1 MSTAAIRAGADP
13 LAGVAGPLAAFRTGL
28 GAAGASLRNA
38 LRDIGRARS
47 AADGI
52 RGGAASADPA
62 LRQLRT
68 GADTAG
74 KAVAK
79 TGRTA
84 GVTATRLRTGSGGAR
99 GGAAP
104 LGALSTGSTAFGGVA
119 GILGKGT
126 GTVSGLMG
134 FFGGAL
140 TVAAGAVMA
149 VNVAM
154 RANPFGFVLGLIVPL
169 AGFLIEYA
177 LSSQTGQKIM
187 KQVFDQ
193 VLAVFR
199 AIGKFLGPVAQ
210 GYAKVVSAQFTAV
223 RTIVTAVLKGI
234 GAALSAG
241 FNGTRT
247 AVGSATRAVT
257 GLVSGAWNGFRRM
270 IQPTLDW
277 ITRRIPAMFTRV
289 RDATSRTLHGMGDFV
304 STGMQGVMA
313 AVTGPVKALISFA
326 NWVIDGL
333 NELSFSVLGK
343 KFGVDLPKIPQLAEG
358 GVVQPAGGRSGA
370 ASVQPLSALSRLRP
384 AEAGPRPDRAAD
396 SPERTRL
403 HTYHAAGHG
412 GPLAIASDLLFL
424 HGAAA

>member
-1 MSTAAIRAGADP
+1 MSTAAIRTGTDP
-13 LAGVAGPLAAFRTGL
+13 LAGTVGPLSAFRSGL
-28 GAAGASLRNA
+28 GAAGSSLRTA
-38 LRDIGRARS
+38 LRDIGRAEA

-52 RGGAASADPA
+52 RGGATAAGPA
-62 LRQLRT
+62 VRQLRT
-68 GADTAG
+68 GADSAG
-74 KAVAK
+74 KSLAR

-84 GVTATRLRTGSGGAR
+84 GLTATRLRTGSGRA
-99 GGAAP
+99 GGATAP
-104 LGALSTGSTAFGGVA
+104 LGALASGSTAFGGVA

-140 TVAAGAVMA
+140 TVGAGAMTA

-199 AIGKFLGPVAQ
+199 AIGKFLGPVVQA
-210 GYAKVVSAQFTAV
+210 YATVVRDRFTAV
-223 RTIVTAVLKGI
+223 RTVITAVVRGV
-234 GAALSAG
+234 GSALSSG

-247 AVGSATRAVT
+247 AVTSATRAVT
-257 GLVSGAWNGFRRM
+257 GLISRTWNGFRKM

-277 ITRRIPAMFTRV
+277 ITKRIPEMFTRV

-343 KFGVDLPKIPQLAEG
+343 KFGVNLSKIPQLAEG
-358 GVVQPAGGRSGA
+358 GVVQPGGPGGA
-370 ASVQPLSALSRLRP
+370 SSVLPLSALSRLRP
-384 AEAGPRPDRAAD
+384 AEAGRASGRSAG
-396 SPERTRL
+396 SPERARL
-403 HTYHAAGHG
+403 RAYHATGRG

>member
-1 MSTAAIRAGADP
+1 MSAAAIRAGAAP
-13 LAGVAGPLAAFRTGL
+13 LAGTAGALSAFRSGL
-28 GAAGASLRNA
+28 GAAGRSVQAVLRA
-38 LRDIGRARS
+38 IGRAQA

-52 RGGAASADPA
+52 RGGSASAGPA
-62 LRQLRT
+62 LRQLKN
-68 GADTAG
+68 GADAAG
-74 KAVAK
+74 KSLAR

-84 GVTATRLRTGSGGAR
+84 GLTATRLRTGSGTSRGA
-99 GGAAP
+99 AAP
-104 LGALSTGSTAFGGVA
+104 LGALASGSTVFGGVA

-134 FFGGAL
+134 LFGGAL
-140 TVAAGAVMA
+140 TVGAGAMTA

-199 AIGKFLGPVAQ
+199 AIGAFLGPIVQA
-210 GYAKVVSAQFTAV
+210 YATVVRAQFTAV
-223 RTIVTAVLKGI
+223 RTIITAVVRGI
-234 GAALSAG
+234 GATLSGG
-241 FNGTRT
+241 FHGTRT
-247 AVGSATRAVT
+247 AVTSATRAVT
-257 GLVSGAWNGFRRM
+257 GLVSGVWSGFRKG

-277 ITRRIPAMFTRV
+277 ITKRIPEMFTRV
-289 RDATSRTLHGMGDFV
+289 RDATSHTLHGMGDFV

-313 AVTGPVKALISFA
+313 AVTGPVKALIAFA

-333 NELSFSVLGK
+333 NRLSFSILGK

-358 GVVQPAGGRSGA
+358 GVVEPGGGPSAVR
-370 ASVQPLSALSRLRP
+370 PLSALDRLRP
-384 AEAGPRPDRAAD
+384 AEEAPTAGLRSGPPAPGRA
-396 SPERTRL
+396 RL
-403 HTYHAAGHG
+403 HTYHAAGRG

-424 HGAAA
+424 RGAAA